1 MIAQKRFRTSFRA
14 GAASGLVVLAALT
27 FQTAAQADG
36 AFSPLPEPEE
46 VNQVRADAGRYLFF
60 DTRLSGDNSH
70 SCASCHDPAKGWGTG
85 EPLSHGYTSILY
97 FRNAPGLFNV
107 ASRNYYMWDGRLD
120 GSDLGTVVRDM
131 LTEAHTMNMD
141 SRLAQERL
149 KQVPEYAE
157 LFEDGWGGDPYGGK
171 IYGAIGEFLKTIRT
185 VNAPFDAYLRGED
198 SAIDDAAKRGMELFA
213 GKAGCSQCHSGAMLS
228 DGGLHALGVPD
239 HPELIDATA
248 AGNAGRK
255 GWVPPIFRGIAI
267 HAGHAGHSGPTSA
280 NPTADRQIAML
291 RHFATMG
298 TPNYMNLRTDVGHY
312 VVTKDESDIGK
323 FVTPSLW
330 DVEQTA
336 HYMHSGV
343 FDTLEEVVEFYNA
356 GGGEGPNKTE
366 LLKPLGLN
374 ANEKANLVEF
384 LKSLTGDA
392 PAVTIPELPEY
403 QLREVGKN

>member
-1 MIAQKRFRTSFRA
+1 MSDQVHFSGGIFMIARKRFRASFRA
-14 GAASGLVVLAALT
+14 GAASGLVVLATLT

-46 VNQVRADAGRYLFF
+46 VNQVRADAGRHLFF
-60 DTRLSGDNSH
+60 DTRLSGDTSH

-149 KQVPEYAE
+149 KQVPEYVD

-239 HPELIDATA
+239 HPELIGATA
-248 AGNAGRK
+248 AGNAG
-255 GWVPPIFRGIAI
+255 

-312 VVTKDESDIGK
+312 VVTKDKSDIGK

-356 GGGEGPNKTE
+356 GGGEGPNKTA

-374 ANEKANLVEF
+374 ANEKADLVEF

>member
-149 KQVPEYAE
+149 KQVPEYVD

-171 IYGAIGEFLKTIRT
+171 IYGAIVEFLKTIRT
-185 VNAPFDAYLRGED
+185 VNAPFDAYLRGDD

-239 HPELIDATA
+239 HPELIGATA
-248 AGNAGRK
+248 AGN
-255 GWVPPIFRGIAI
+255 
-267 HAGHAGHSGPTSA
+267 AGHAGHSGPTSA

-374 ANEKANLVEF
+374 TNEKADLVEF

>member
-1 MIAQKRFRTSFRA
+1 MIARKRFRTSFRA

-85 EPLSHGYTSILY
+85 QPLSHGYTSILY

-107 ASRNYYMWDGRLD
+107 ASRNYFMWDGRLD

-356 GGGEGPNKTE
+356 GGGEGPNKTA

-374 ANEKANLVEF
+374 ANEKADLVEF

>member
-1 MIAQKRFRTSFRA
+1 MS
-14 GAASGLVVLAALT
+14 
-27 FQTAAQADG
+27 D
-36 AFSPLPEPEE
+36 
-46 VNQVRADAGRYLFF
+46 
-60 DTRLSGDNSH
+60 
-70 SCASCHDPAKGWGTG
+70 
-85 EPLSHGYTSILY
+85 GYTGVLY
-97 FRNAPGLFNV
+97 FRNAPGLFN
-107 ASRNYYMWDGRLD
+107 AAARNYYMWDGRLD
-120 GSDLGTVVRDM
+120 GSDQGTLVRDM

-239 HPELIDATA
+239 HPELIGATA
-248 AGNAGRK
+248 AGN
-255 GWVPPIFRGIAI
+255 
-267 HAGHAGHSGPTSA
+267 AGHAGHSGPTSA

-312 VVTKDESDIGK
+312 VVTKDKSDIGK

-356 GGGEGPNKTE
+356 GGGEGANKTE

-374 ANEKANLVEF
+374 ANEKADLVEF